1 MAMVVMMMMMMM
13 MMMLPV
19 VDGVVKWPR
28 FPFIMMVPS
37 FHQPAESV
45 CLMLYLWSA
54 ILLSC
59 FM

>member
-1 MAMVVMMMMMMM
+1 MVVMMMMM

-45 CLMLYLWSA
+45 CLMLYLWPA